1 MATELPGGR
10 RSYARSSDW
19 VLGHPGVGSYAR
31 AARGPPRVPLRGRNE
46 MRHARLRIGAC
57 LSLSGKYAQFGR
69 PALRGLEAWCS
80 LDGTADLLAEDDR
93 SDRRVLEAVL
103 PGVAARC
110 DLLLGPYSTQL
121 MRAACSAPSR
131 SIPAAVPRCSIR
143 RYLCAGLKGSQY
155 QSGRYAGRGRLP
167 ARHRGRCGRRGT
179 GSSAPG
185 RHLPRLASSE

>member
-1 MATELPGGR
+1 MRTCAGQAGSFSSVAVRVAQPGTWPPNSPAAG

-19 VLGHPGVGSYAR
+19 VLGHPELGHAPGRLAGR
-31 AARGPPRVPLRGRNE
+31 PRVPLCGLNE

-69 PALRGLEAWCS
+69 SALRGLETWCS

-121 MRAACSAPSR
+121 MRAAGR
-131 SIPAAVPRCSIR
+131 VAAE
-143 RYLCAGLKGSQY
+143 
-155 QSGRYAGRGRLP
+155 SGWLVW
-167 ARHRGRCGRRGT
+167 
-179 GSSAPG
+179 
-185 RHLPRLASSE
+185 

>member
-1 MATELPGGR
+1 MSCPHGRNPGRKARWWRSGSGSRSSARRSMAWRGTLAAAVASSSRPATR

-19 VLGHPGVGSYAR
+19 VLGHPGVGSCAR

-69 PALRGLEAWCS
+69 SALRGLEAWCS

-121 MRAACSAPSR
+121 MRAAGR
-131 SIPAAVPRCSIR
+131 VAAESG
-143 RYLCAGLKGSQY
+143 GLV
-155 QSGRYAGRGRLP
+155 
-167 ARHRGRCGRRGT
+167 
-179 GSSAPG
+179 
-185 RHLPRLASSE
+185 